1 MSSPEPSPP
10 PAKTVRNL
18 IILIVVVIVVAVVAF
33 LIRDYVRQFVAPL
46 VLYALW
52 LTQIIFSS
60 LPQAL
65 LWAVFLIVA
74 ISLAWRSLVESRQ
87 RVVRRV
93 RPPDVYYGRV
103 EELVR
108 MAEQAH
114 RGEYFARRLERQV
127 SDLTLEML
135 GHGEKLTP
143 TQTQAVV
150 EQVRGRVPG
159 LVYEFLQRT
168 TAERLSGVDMMSQY
182 NNRFSAIADTLLRR
196 ARHDKGYDP
205 DVDLVMAYL
214 EQELEVKSE

>member
-10 PAKTVRNL
+10 PPKTIRNL
-18 IILIVVVIVVAVVAF
+18 IIIAVVVIVVGVVAF

-46 VLYALW
+46 ILYALW

-65 LWAVFLIVA
+65 LWAVFLVMA
-74 ISLAWRSLVESRQ
+74 LSLAWRSLTESRQ
-87 RVVRRV
+87 QVVRRV

-108 MAEQAH
+108 MAEQAN

-127 SDLTLEML
+127 SDLALEML

-143 TQTQAVV
+143 TQAQAVV

-159 LVYEFLQRT
+159 AVYEFLRHT
-168 TAERLSGVDMMSQY
+168 TAERLSGVEMMSQY
-182 NNRFSAIADTLLRR
+182 SNRFTAIADNLLRR
-196 ARHDKGYDP
+196 TRHDRGYDP
-205 DVDLVMAYL
+205 DVDLVMVYL